1 MLLLALLLCMLP
13 VGQAMAW
20 ETPCID
26 APYDYSYEDERRAI
40 CINRFTG
47 EDLVYY
53 IADVQ
58 ISSADVWHTALS
70 GKQMKPISELVEG
83 EDVVLAINAD
93 DYRTHSN
100 GIIIRNGELLRQ
112 KETSRHLLIVD
123 ANGDLRVMT
132 DRKSISASSLA
143 EELLAERV
151 WQTYEFGPALISEGL
166 VLEFPKSFRLISTS
180 DRQKEPRTAIGQ
192 IGPLH
197 YCIIVVDGRREGHS
211 EGMTLQGLQELFL
224 ACGAETAFNLDGG
237 GSTELWFMGEV
248 INRPSGA
255 RERSVSDAICF

>member
-1 MLLLALLLCMLP
+1 MFLIWLFSA
-13 VGQAMAW
+13 GRAMAW
-20 ETPCID
+20 EMPCIA

-40 CINRFTG
+40 CINRFI
-47 EDLVYY
+47 EENLVYY

-58 ISSADVWHTALS
+58 VSSVDVWRTALS
-70 GKQMKPISELVEG
+70 GKQMKPISEMLEG

-100 GIIIRNGELLRQ
+100 GIIIRNGELLR
-112 KETSRHLLIVD
+112 KKGTSRHLLIVD

-132 DRKSISASSLA
+132 NRKGASASSLA

-166 VLEFPKSFRLISTS
+166 VLDFSEDFHLISTNA
-180 DRQKEPRTAIGQ
+180 RQKEPRTAIGQ

-211 EGMTLQGLQELFL
+211 EGMSLQDLQELFL
-224 ACGAETAFNLDGG
+224 TCGVETAFNLDGG
-237 GSTELWFMGEV
+237 GSTEMWFMGEV

-255 RERSVSDAICF
+255 RERRVSDAICF